1 MTIPDSLQKLGGNVF
16 YGCSV
21 LIPSNLIVND
31 SNTVVTHLRFHPQL
45 LSATPPAPHTDQF
58 MSTDD
63 FKRQLRQFITVGDL
77 FDKMRQVSKQW
88 QRVAA
93 SGRGGRRGAH

>member
-1 MTIPDSLQKLGGNVF
+1 M
-16 YGCSV
+16 
-21 LIPSNLIVND
+21 LISSNLNVND
-31 SNTVVTHLRFHPQL
+31 NNTVVTHLRSQQL

-77 FDKMRQVSKQW
+77 FDKMRLVSKQW
-88 QRVAA
+88 QRVAEEA
-93 SGRGGRRGAH
+93 KEERIESGGLICSLCE